1 MCITKKFPNRTSDV
15 IHLGLS
21 YVQKWKILMT
31 ADTEK
36 IKVEGLV
43 SQVLHHMESFEA
55 LHGNPS
61 DVGFI

>member
-1 MCITKKFPNRTSDV
+1 
-15 IHLGLS
+15 
-21 YVQKWKILMT
+21 MT